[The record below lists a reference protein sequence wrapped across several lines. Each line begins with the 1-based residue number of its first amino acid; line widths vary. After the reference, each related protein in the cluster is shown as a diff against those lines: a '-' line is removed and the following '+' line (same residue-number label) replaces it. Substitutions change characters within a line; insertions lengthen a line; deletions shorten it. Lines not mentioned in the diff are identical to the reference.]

1 MTRWFARLPIHQKL
15 VALALVV
22 TAAALLLSTGSLVGL
37 DLLRYRDST
46 ADDTESLALVIAENT
61 AAAVMFADPEAA
73 RTSLSTVRV
82 RSTVR
87 RACLYL
93 PDGSLFAGFARS
105 PEFACP
111 SAQPTDVPWRVV
123 AASAPIHLN
132 DRAIG
137 RVYLERELA
146 EIGTRIGVASLT
158 GLGMLLLAGTVAL
171 FLAHRLHSSVST
183 PIAQLASLARTL
195 QPDSKT
201 ASLPPIA
208 AGEDEVGDLVRAFTE
223 MIRRVHDA
231 NARLVESNEMLLRQQ
246 AERELLLAREREA
259 NRLKDEFLASVS
271 HELRTPLNAIV
282 GWVHVLAT
290 TPVNEQITARA
301 VASIARNA
309 RAQTRV
315 IEDLVDVSRI
325 VAGKLNIHFDP
336 VDLRDVVDDA
346 IEATRPAAHAKD
358 IALTVSAPG
367 RPDADLRVNGDRDR
381 LQQIVWNLL
390 SNAIKFTPTG
400 GAVSVSLKAE
410 NGMCELSVTD
420 TGAGIA
426 PSFLPHVFDR
436 FRQADGSITREHGG
450 LGLGLAIVKE
460 LTELHGGVVVATS
473 PGPGLGATFTV
484 RLRQLSPS
492 HAADLSSMQVG
503 RTPQPA
509 ALAGISI
516 LAVDDNA
523 DALEV
528 LSASL
533 IIRGADVRT
542 AWGGEEALREWQR
555 QPADVLICDLAMPR
569 VDGFDVIRG
578 VRELDATSGRTT
590 AAIALTAHASPGY
603 QARTREAGFDGHISK
618 PFDVEELVQAVLGAL
633 ERV

>member
-22 TAAALLLSTGSLVGL
+22 TAAALLLSTASLVGL

-46 ADDTESLALVIAENT
+46 ADDTEALARVIAENT
-61 AAAVMFADPEAA
+61 AAAVMFEDQEAA

-111 SAQPTDVPWRVV
+111 STQPENVTWRVV
-123 AASAPIHLN
+123 AADAPINRNNH
-132 DRAIG
+132 AIG

-146 EIGTRIGVASLT
+146 EIGTRIGLASLT
-158 GLGMLLLAGTVAL
+158 GLGMLVLAGTVAL

-183 PIAQLASLARTL
+183 PIAQLAALARTL
-195 QPDSKT
+195 QPDSKAT
-201 ASLPPIA
+201 SLPQIA

-246 AERELLLAREREA
+246 SERELLLAREREA

-290 TPVNEQITARA
+290 TPANEQITARA

-309 RAQTRV
+309 KAQTRV

-367 RPDADLRVNGDRDR
+367 GDFRVNGDRDR
-381 LQQIVWNLL
+381 LQQVVWNLL
-390 SNAIKFTPTG
+390 SNAIKFTPAG

-460 LTELHGGVVVATS
+460 LTELHGGVAVATS
-473 PGPGLGATFTV
+473 AGPGLGATFTV
-484 RLRQLSPS
+484 RLRQLSP
-492 HAADLSSMQVG
+492 HQAPDLSPMQIG
-503 RTPQPA
+503 RKPQAA

-533 IIRGADVRT
+533 IIRGAEVRT

-555 QPADVLICDLAMPR
+555 QPAEVLICDLAMPR

-578 VRELDATSGRTT
+578 VRELDRASGRAT

-603 QARTREAGFDGHISK
+603 QARTRDAGFDGHISK

>member
-22 TAAALLLSTGSLVGL
+22 TAAALVLSITSLVVL
-37 DLLRYRDST
+37 DLLRYRETSV
-46 ADDTESLALVIAENT
+46 DDTAALARVIAENT
-61 AAAVMFADPEAA
+61 AAAVMFESPEEAA
-73 RTSLSTVRV
+73 TSLSSVRV

-93 PDGSLFAGFARS
+93 PDGSLFASFQRA

-111 SAQPTDVPWRVV
+111 AAQPAEAPWRVV
-123 AASAPIHLN
+123 AASAPIN
-132 DRAIG
+132 RNERAIG
-137 RVYLERELA
+137 RVYVERELA
-146 EIGTRIGVASLT
+146 EIGTRIMVASLT
-158 GLGMLLLAGTVAL
+158 GLGMLILAGTVAL
-171 FLAHRLHSSVST
+171 FLAHRLHSSIST

-195 QPDSKT
+195 QPDSR
-201 ASLPPIA
+201 AVALPTIA

-223 MIRRVHDA
+223 MVRRVHDA
-231 NARLVESNEMLLRQQ
+231 NARLIESNEMLLRQQ
-246 AERELLLAREREA
+246 GERELLLAREREA

-282 GWVHVLAT
+282 GWVHVLST
-290 TPVNEQITARA
+290 TPGNEQITARA

-325 VAGKLNIHFDP
+325 VAGKLNLHFDP

-346 IEATRPAAHAKD
+346 IEATRPAAHAKG
-358 IALTVSAPG
+358 IQLTVTAPA
-367 RPDADLRVNGDRDR
+367 ADHRVNGDRDR

-390 SNAIKFTPTG
+390 SNAIKFTPAD
-400 GAVSVSLKAE
+400 GAVSVALKVE
-410 NGMCELSVTD
+410 DGMCELSVAD
-420 TGAGIA
+420 TGAGIT

-436 FRQADGSITREHGG
+436 FRQADGSITRQHGG

-460 LTELHGGVVVATS
+460 LTELHGGVVVAHS
-473 PGPGLGATFTV
+473 AGPGQGATFVV
-484 RLRQLSPS
+484 RLRQLSPAY
-492 HAADLSSMQVG
+492 AADRRPLQAG
-503 RTPQPA
+503 RVPKAA

-533 IIRGADVRT
+533 VIRGADVRT
-542 AWGGEEALREWQR
+542 AWGGEEALREWKR

-578 VRELDATSGRTT
+578 VREADAAAERVT

-603 QARTREAGFDGHISK
+603 QARTREAGFDRHISK